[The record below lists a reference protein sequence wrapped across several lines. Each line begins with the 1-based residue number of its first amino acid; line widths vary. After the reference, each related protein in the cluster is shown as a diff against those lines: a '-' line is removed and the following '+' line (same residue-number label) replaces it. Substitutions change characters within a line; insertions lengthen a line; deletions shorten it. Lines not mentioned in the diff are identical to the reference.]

1 MCGDGKLTGNHNCN
15 KIYYKCMTVIG
26 NKKYFGFFLRKFI
39 AVDYR
44 NLHLDFI
51 ITMTFKQKYTILL
64 ILAGLSALAP
74 FSIDMYLPAF
84 PAIAKGLHTDIA
96 QVTLSLTS
104 YFIGISI
111 GQLFYGPV
119 IDKFG
124 RKKPLLFGLF
134 LFIAASIGCA
144 LAPSIYW
151 LITMRVV
158 LALGGCVGMVVS
170 RAVVRDLFPVS
181 EIAKIFSILMLIVGV
196 APILAPSIGGWVL
209 AALGWR
215 SIFYV
220 LTLIGCILV
229 ASVYFYLPESKK
241 ETTTEPLNFKN
252 SIRDYKIVLFDKT
265 FVFYAFAGSIA
276 MAGMFAYISGSP
288 FAFMKYF
295 GLTETQYGWIFGTN
309 AMGYIAGSQLNRL
322 LLKRLTSLQIVSLA
336 GGTLCI
342 VALSMISLLQLQ
354 LFTPGLLILHIF
366 TFLFCL
372 GILVPNSTAMALA
385 PFTENAGSASALI
398 GFLQMVCGAILSVV
412 VSALHDGTL
421 LPMVSGMA
429 LAGVSAFVIILRL
442 NMTVKKGKITT
453 EPIAIPVENK
463 KL

>member
-1 MCGDGKLTGNHNCN
+1 
-15 KIYYKCMTVIG
+15 MT
-26 NKKYFGFFLRKFI
+26 L
-39 AVDYR
+39 
-44 NLHLDFI
+44 
-51 ITMTFKQKYTILL
+51 KQKYTILF

-134 LFIAASIGCA
+134 LFAAASVGCA

-151 LITMRVV
+151 LIAMRVV

-181 EIAKIFSILMLIVGV
+181 ETAKIFSILMLIVGV

-209 AALGWR
+209 SVSGWR

-220 LTLIGCILV
+220 LTGIGGLLI
-229 ASVYFYLPESKK
+229 AAVYFYLPESHK
-241 ETTTEPLNFKN
+241 EMTTKPLNFKN
-252 SIRDYKIVLFDKT
+252 SIADYKTVFFNKT
-265 FVFYAFAGSIA
+265 FIFYAFAGSIA

-295 GLTETQYGWIFGTN
+295 GLSESQYGWIFGTN
-309 AMGYIAGSQLNRL
+309 AMGYIAGSQINRL
-322 LLKRLTSLQIVSLA
+322 LLKRLTSLQIVLLA
-336 GGTLCI
+336 GGTLFI
-342 VALSMISLLQLQ
+342 VALSMITLLQLE
-354 LFTPGLLILHIF
+354 LFTPVVLVLHIF

-398 GFLQMVCGAILSVV
+398 GFLQMVCGAILSIV
-412 VSALHDGTL
+412 VSALHDETL
-421 LPMVSGMA
+421 LPMVFGMA
-429 LAGVSAFVIILRL
+429 AAGLIAFMIILRL
-442 NMTVKKGKITT
+442 NANTKKGKITT
-453 EPIAIPVENK
+453 EPIPVSVQNK